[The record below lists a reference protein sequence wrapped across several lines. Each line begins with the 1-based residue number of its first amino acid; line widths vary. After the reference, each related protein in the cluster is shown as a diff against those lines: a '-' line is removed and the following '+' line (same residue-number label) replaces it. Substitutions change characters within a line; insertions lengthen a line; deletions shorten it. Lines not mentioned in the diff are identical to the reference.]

1 MSDDNNNDDN
11 IKDDKLNPSFHDLM
25 INRKI
30 DKLNPI
36 FHDLGYQSDMAGEIN
51 HENPVNPSLEDAVY
65 NDNINPPIDVGT
77 GKNDSNPPKK
87 KVYSISD
94 NSGERKIK
102 TKYYALRIIAN
113 ILQIFAYI
121 VGIVGVIVSIVVSY
135 GSYGITRFL
144 SGTGA
149 VGSLL
154 IAVGGIVFSVIVF
167 IAILA
172 RAEQIKLFIDI
183 EENTRA
189 IELNTRPKNSQ

>member
-1 MSDDNNNDDN
+1 M
-11 IKDDKLNPSFHDLM
+11 
-25 INRKI
+25 
-30 DKLNPI
+30 
-36 FHDLGYQSDMAGEIN
+36 
-51 HENPVNPSLEDAVY
+51 
-65 NDNINPPIDVGT
+65 
-77 GKNDSNPPKK
+77 
-87 KVYSISD
+87 
-94 NSGERKIK
+94 
-102 TKYYALRIIAN
+102 
-113 ILQIFAYI
+113 
-121 VGIVGVIVSIVVSY
+121 GIVGVIVSIVVSY